1 MTGVIVVDVNQG
13 RWLQIQRY
21 FAMPCK
27 NAHQTP
33 RPSNADHHPTV
44 GGVFRGWHR
53 AFAWLALM
61 VCAAG
66 LHAQP
71 APPTAQRQQELVR
84 MVRQDCGSC
93 HGLRLPEP
101 VKEKE
106 EVDPVLL
113 RPVDDL
119 ELTVRSANCLKAE
132 NIYYIGDLVQRT
144 ETELLKTPNLGKK
157 SLTEIKDVLASKD
170 LELGMR
176 LENWPPADLRVD
188 DRFSY
193 RSR

>member
-1 MTGVIVVDVNQG
+1 MTGVIVLDVNQG

-33 RPSNADHHPTV
+33 RPSNAGHHPTV

-53 AFAWLALM
+53 AVAWLALM

-93 HGLRLPEP
+93 HG
-101 VKEKE
+101 
-106 EVDPVLL
+106 
-113 RPVDDL
+113 
-119 ELTVRSANCLKAE
+119 
-132 NIYYIGDLVQRT
+132 
-144 ETELLKTPNLGKK
+144 
-157 SLTEIKDVLASKD
+157 
-170 LELGMR
+170 MR
-176 LENWPPADLRVD
+176 LTGGLGPALTREALVGKPPNYLSAVIFHGIAGTPMPPWSAMLQEGEALWIAEQLAQGFPEEPLTTAPQR
-188 DRFSY
+188 
-193 RSR
+193 